1 MNSTDEKLA
10 EIGQKI
16 DAMTKVVKRLQF
28 YFMLTVII
36 SVAAILLP
44 AIGLIWAIP
53 QFINVYTQPLQG
65 NF

>member
-1 MNSTDEKLA
+1 MNPTDAKLA

-16 DAMTKVVKRLQF
+16 DAMAKVVKRLQF

-53 QFINVYTQPLQG
+53 QFINTYTAPLQG